1 MSSKLAKQAVSIYRT
16 RMQLEEEFRDM
27 KSRLYGLGFEH
38 NKSKLLRR
46 LAVLIL
52 MTTLACLISM
62 LIGLTV
68 ISAGLH
74 RHYQANTV
82 KKKRV
87 LSYQFLGRRV
97 VKDTRIKLLKQ
108 QLIDAIEKL
117 KQGILMAC
125 AGVQ

>member
-1 MSSKLAKQAVSIYRT
+1 
-16 RMQLEEEFRDM
+16 MQV
-27 KSRLYGLGFEH
+27 Y
-38 NKSKLLRR
+38 
-46 LAVLIL
+46 
-52 MTTLACLISM
+52 
-62 LIGLTV
+62 IGITN
-68 ISAGLH
+68 
-74 RHYQANTV
+74 ANTV

-117 KQGILMAC
+117 KQGILMAS